1 MSHIILLWKFLTKE
15 FKDFM
20 KLYKDYTKEQYS
32 FLNDTTLPSGNTLR
46 YRKSLLWK
54 RLLVKKLKESITKFS
69 KTKLNKI

>member
-54 RLLVKKLKESITKFS
+54 RLLVKKLKESITKLS